1 MGENINNASEDRKEI
16 LFKEKKLIL
25 LLIPA
30 PPPGHQPLPPGR
42 TEFFFFFKSFNLTW
56 CHPQPV
62 SKHHIPTNY
71 FYFGIMRKRHT
82 GQYENSG

>member
-1 MGENINNASEDRKEI
+1 MGENTNNASEDRKKI
-16 LFKEKKLIL
+16 LFKEKKLIV
-25 LLIPA
+25 LLIFFF
-30 PPPGHQPLPPGR
+30 PPWGISLFPLG
-42 TEFFFFFKSFNLTW
+42 ELNFFFKSFNLTR

-71 FYFGIMRKRHT
+71 FYFGTMRKRHT